1 MGLLRGRS
9 DELRS
14 LGVEPY
20 GVSRDS
26 PWTHVAW
33 QQALDLNFELLSDWN
48 ADAIHAFGIAHE
60 FGEGL
65 REVAE
70 RTAFLVDRDGV
81 VRRAWHYGTSEVP
94 DLDELVEAA
103 RGLEAATASG

>member
-1 MGLLRGRS
+1 MGLLRDRS
-9 DELRS
+9 EELRS
-14 LGVEPY
+14 LGVELY

-70 RTAFLVDRDGV
+70 RTAFLADGDGLV
-81 VRRAWHYGTSEVP
+81 QRTWHYGTSEVP
-94 DLDELVEAA
+94 DVDELVEAA
-103 RGLEAATASG
+103 RSLEAPARTS